1 MKSSLKDYQS
11 HLLLLRHIYAF
22 TLLMRGYYGHSKKK
36 RHSHIQMPYFFSS
49 SESRKFTPYF
59 KGKPFITIRSGEMV
73 YWSVSLVKAGPHL
86 SLLLFHL

>member
-1 MKSSLKDYQS
+1 MSLRRLQASLKDYQS

-36 RHSHIQMPYFFSS
+36 HSHIQMPYFFSS

-59 KGKPFITIRSGEMV
+59 KGKPFITIRNGERN
-73 YWSVSLVKAGPHL
+73 G
-86 SLLLFHL
+86 LLECILTESWTTS